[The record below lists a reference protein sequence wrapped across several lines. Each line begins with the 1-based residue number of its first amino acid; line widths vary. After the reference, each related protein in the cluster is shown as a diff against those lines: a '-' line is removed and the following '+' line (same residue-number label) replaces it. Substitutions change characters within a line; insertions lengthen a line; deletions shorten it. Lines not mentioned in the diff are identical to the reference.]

1 MHKFGTRM
9 SDDQIAAI
17 RTRLCPACN
26 DGPVSYW
33 AKKSACE
40 LSRCCRCYAL
50 LCTKVPGPRET
61 GRLYEQYHDAARFT
75 LASTVET
82 SLERLVSEAERSRF
96 TGRWLDFGY
105 GEGGLLEV
113 AQRHGWACYGVEI
126 SRSMLDYGSGKGWA
140 VTSDPRGDP
149 RFANGTFDVITM
161 IEVLEHV
168 ADPVSVLS
176 EAAQWLRPGGLLY
189 VTTPNARGLNCRIL
203 GQAWSV
209 VCPPQH
215 LILWTPRALRAALA
229 RTGFKVSRLRAE
241 GFNPAEI
248 LAWVRGGRSAAESVN
263 RYESGLALSAALE
276 RSRVRRTA
284 KAVVNRGLSALGFGD
299 TLKVWASRAA

>member
-1 MHKFGTRM
+1 
-9 SDDQIAAI
+9 
-17 RTRLCPACN
+17 
-26 DGPVSYW
+26 
-33 AKKSACE
+33 
-40 LSRCCRCYAL
+40 
-50 LCTKVPGPRET
+50 
-61 GRLYEQYHDAARFT
+61 LYEHYHDAARFT
-75 LASTVET
+75 LAPIVEA
-82 SLERLVSEAERSRF
+82 SLERVVSLAERSRL

-113 AQRHGWACYGVEI
+113 AQRRGWACYGVEI
-126 SRSMLDYGSGKGWA
+126 SRSMLDYGSRKGWT

-149 RFANGTFDVITM
+149 RIADATFDVVTM

-168 ADPVSVLS
+168 ADPVCLLS
-176 EAAQWLRPGGLLY
+176 DAARWLRPGGLLY

-215 LILWTPRALRAALA
+215 LILWTPRALRVALA
-229 RTGFKVSRLRAE
+229 RAGFSTWRLRAE

-248 LAWVRGGRSAAESVN
+248 LAWMRGGRSAAESVN

-276 RSRVRRTA
+276 RSRVRRIA
-284 KAVVNRGLSALGFGD
+284 KAVVNRGLSALGLGD
-299 TLKVWASRAA
+299 TLKAWASRAA